1 MQATERK
8 RKSLQIKM
16 LSTTKAMLKEFH
28 RNLNEKLAD
37 LLDNEEFMWPELA
50 PPEME
55 GGADSQQ
62 VNHLPSYHITSVDPL
77 TCSIDSC
84 GLLLQPVIL
93 TQVCLPANCYSGSS
107 DES

>member
-37 LLDNEEFMWPELA
+37 LLDNEQFMWPELA

-62 VNHLPSYHITSVDPL
+62 VNHLPSYHIT
-77 TCSIDSC
+77 
-84 GLLLQPVIL
+84 Q
-93 TQVCLPANCYSGSS
+93 
-107 DES
+107 